1 MIIVVLGEGTK
12 QSSDHVERADAEQEG
27 AAPGGTRDDVMSQ
40 VSGGERGTCSVLVGV
55 VCVCVCVCVFGLVEI
70 KRYFFVGGTNEA
82 EAKEFSNS
90 KSKTLHEEKSPEPPS
105 NISGNSLSSSQRTK
119 QAAIPLWPF
128 LDTHFNEMSKTGDDC
143 ITHTKS
149 RVNPIVLIDRVL
161 LRLHTIHTICTSE
174 TKGIIIH
181 RSFCGAVR
189 NVPTPPHLVALEVC
203 PLRPTYRRPD
213 RGSGLLSGGDTSANR

>member
-40 VSGGERGTCSVLVGV
+40 VSGGERGPCSVLVGV

-105 NISGNSLSSSQRTK
+105 NISGNSVRVSGPNKQRSRCG
-119 QAAIPLWPF
+119 
-128 LDTHFNEMSKTGDDC
+128 HFW
-143 ITHTKS
+143 THTSMRCPKWGITVS
-149 RVNPIVLIDRVL
+149 PTQKVVLIV
-161 LRLHTIHTICTSE
+161 
-174 TKGIIIH
+174 
-181 RSFCGAVR
+181 
-189 NVPTPPHLVALEVC
+189 
-203 PLRPTYRRPD
+203 
-213 RGSGLLSGGDTSANR
+213 